1 MMEEIVETLNKE
13 LNSIGEISLDIT
25 IPFTIR
31 YYWGY
36 MKIMKDEI
44 ALDVDD
50 LLIYRDI
57 NEFPERYRDMLKII
71 KSDILIW
78 YQTYICEGKYYL

>member
-1 MMEEIVETLNKE
+1 MMEEIVKTLNKE
-13 LNSIGEISLDIT
+13 LSSIGEISLNIT
-25 IPFTIR
+25 IPFTIN

-36 MKIMKDEI
+36 MKIIKDEI
-44 ALDVDD
+44 SLDVDD

-57 NEFPERYRDMLKII
+57 SEFPERYRNMLKII

-78 YQTYICEGKYYL
+78 YQTYICEDNYYL